1 MKKTMKTLLALMA
14 GVMTFSACSNENILS
29 DENPTNTPGGK
40 GVRSFT
46 AYTESDAATRATI
59 DGLDVK
65 WEASDV
71 ITVFGDNSGKYKLTE
86 GAGYTSGKF
95 EVQEGDGV
103 EGTDFY
109 AICPAAGEERNVT
122 EEEAWAIASNYITK
136 EIFDK
141 VKYGGDPSDILGTEE
156 YIKWEKVTSNNH
168 RWVTGFITSNPKVPA
183 CTMEGNKVKNVFL
196 PFAQTVDVEKGQV
209 VDPKAVLMVA
219 KADENKNLYFKNV
232 CSYIKVR
239 TTKPCKKIVVQSNR
253 AHDAIAGIY
262 DVEVSENPT
271 ISPADRSEGDGPSII
286 TLQAKEGDLAAKT
299 TYYIAVVPGTY
310 KDGISVKFYTT
321 DEYVTERTSDESITL
336 ERNNVYSGGKQPEDP
351 TLGIKG
357 VDKLKIG
364 DKEYDMIW
372 YQLWAGGPRFAITNV
387 CKEYYTGMYNIEDEE
402 TYKTNIAD
410 SESTSMS
417 FYDAIKSGSEY
428 AWGSNWYT
436 PDQEDLDELMKAAQG
451 DETAK
456 VTCTLSDEFGR
467 FGFIFRG
474 KGEYEG
480 NAVFFHVQTPGGTDD
495 AEAHYWSS
503 TADGS
508 EGWRMT
514 LYKSGGTWQS
524 LWDPYD
530 KTEKY
535 YVRPVLKR

>member
-14 GVMTFSACSNENILS
+14 GVMTFSACSNENVLS

-109 AICPAAGEERNVT
+109 AICPAADEERDVT

-136 EIFDK
+136 DIFDK
-141 VKYGGDPSDILGTEE
+141 VKYGGNPVTILGTEE
-156 YIKWEKVTSNNH
+156 YVQWKKVTANDFD
-168 RWVTGFITSNPKVPA
+168 WVDGFIKHVKKIPSY
-183 CTMEGNKVKNVFL
+183 TMDGNMVKNVFL
-196 PFAQTVDVEKGQV
+196 PFVQTVDVEKGQV
-209 VDPKAVLMVA
+209 VDPKAMLMVA
-219 KADENKNLYFKNV
+219 KADENKNLNFKNV

-239 TTKPCKKIVVQSNR
+239 TTKPCKKIVVQSNL
-253 AHDAIAGIY
+253 ANDAIAGIF

-271 ISPADRSEGDGPSII
+271 ISPADRSRGNGPTVI

-299 TYYIAVVPGTY
+299 TYYIAVLPGTY
-310 KDGISVKFYTT
+310 TKGISVKFYTT

-372 YQLWAGGPRFAITNV
+372 YQLWAGGPRFAIKNV
-387 CKEYYTGMYNIEDEE
+387 CNDYRREYVSGTEYDWNSDFVGYQ
-402 TYKTNIAD
+402 
-410 SESTSMS
+410 STSMS
-417 FYDAIKSGSEY
+417 FNNAVKSGSDY
-428 AWGSNWYT
+428 VWGTNWYT

-451 DETAK
+451 DENAK
-456 VTCTLSDEFGR
+456 VTCTVSSEFGEL
-467 FGFIFRG
+467 GLVFRG
-474 KGEYEG
+474 KGDYAV
-480 NAVFFHVQTPGGTDD
+480 NAVFFPTQNGGGDD

-508 EGWRMT
+508 KGCLMT
-514 LYKSGGTWQS
+514 LYKSGGVWQS
-524 LWDPYD
+524 DWYSEG
-530 KTEKY
+530 KTYEY
-535 YVRPVLKR
+535 YIRPVLKR